1 MQITTNFAN
10 VTYTVA
16 LPQYKKML
24 SSRAPGSL
32 PTALTQRLLQTGDR
46 PLSDSGQLTVFKQAL
61 SPPIE

>member
-24 SSRAPGSL
+24 SSHAPCGL
-32 PTALTQRLLQTGDR
+32 PAALTQRLPQTGDR
-46 PLSDSGQLTVFKQAL
+46 PLFDSGQLSIFKQAL
-61 SPPIE
+61 SQSIE